1 MLDRGSIVT
10 SPNASP
16 FEHEDV
22 DGSTGICLTA
32 KVKGKF
38 QCWAGAKCLV
48 VHPISYELA
57 AEELMEEFERA
68 NVSWIRSKDFPEEM
82 ISELTNHGAIV
93 IDFAQVRIPAE
104 GDYVHIE
111 LIPIHGSEK
120 IQTHIHGKIKTIH
133 TDNQSCTVTM
143 VLSNGKNRESI
154 RMNREWSGCTEP
166 EILVMIDDCAPI
178 V

>member
-16 FEHEDV
+16 FEHEDI
-22 DGSTGICLTA
+22 DGGSGICLTA
-32 KVKGKF
+32 KIQGKF

-48 VHPISYELA
+48 VRPISYELFV
-57 AEELMEEFERA
+57 EDIMEEFERA

-93 IDFAQVRIPAE
+93 IDFEQVRVPMV

-111 LIPIHGSEK
+111 RIPIHGSDAV
-120 IQTHIHGKIKTIH
+120 QTHIHGRIKSMDTS
-133 TDNQSCTVTM
+133 DQSCIVTM
-143 VLSNGKNRESI
+143 ALNNGRNRGAI
-154 RMNREWSGCTEP
+154 RMNQEWSGCEEP
-166 EILVMIDDCAPI
+166 TIKVMINDCAPI